1 MLSGPKGC
9 EEPFS
14 LQCRICGHRT
24 KLFDLP
30 GRTGK
35 YCLECSADV
44 ATSILL
50 TTEIDAATL
59 AGQDASA
66 LVAEFSQLSTAC
78 LKERSRP
85 NPVITPRNAPPFGL
99 NWRAFSSQEN
109 NPGRLQT

>member
-14 LQCRICGHRT
+14 TQCCVCGHRAE
-24 KLFDLP
+24 LFDLP

-50 TTEIDAATL
+50 TTEIDTATM
-59 AGQDASA
+59 AGQDAA
-66 LVAEFSQLSTAC
+66 NLIAEFSQLSTR
-78 LKERSRP
+78 LL
-85 NPVITPRNAPPFGL
+85 G
-99 NWRAFSSQEN
+99 RAQS
-109 NPGRLQT
+109 T

>member
-9 EEPFS
+9 EEPS
-14 LQCRICGHRT
+14 SRQCCVCGHRAE
-24 KLFDLP
+24 LFDLP

-59 AGQDASA
+59 AGQDAGN
-66 LVAEFSQLSTAC
+66 LIAEFSHLSTR
-78 LKERSRP
+78 LLERAQS
-85 NPVITPRNAPPFGL
+85 T
-99 NWRAFSSQEN
+99 
-109 NPGRLQT
+109 

>member
-1 MLSGPKGC
+1 MSSGPKGC

-14 LQCRICGHRT
+14 LQCCVCGHHAE
-24 KLFDLP
+24 LFDLP

-59 AGQDASA
+59 AGQDANN
-66 LVAEFSQLSTAC
+66 LIAEFFQLSSR
-78 LKERSRP
+78 LLERAQS
-85 NPVITPRNAPPFGL
+85 A
-99 NWRAFSSQEN
+99 
-109 NPGRLQT
+109 

>member
-9 EEPFS
+9 EEPS
-14 LQCRICGHRT
+14 SRQCCVCGHRT
-24 KLFDLP
+24 ELFDLP

-59 AGQDASA
+59 AGQDAEN
-66 LVAEFSQLSTAC
+66 LLAEFSHLSTR
-78 LKERSRP
+78 LLERAQS
-85 NPVITPRNAPPFGL
+85 T
-99 NWRAFSSQEN
+99 
-109 NPGRLQT
+109 